1 MKLNLITLITINQK
15 PKKIKNITSS
25 LIIILL
31 YEISTLLN
39 NFLKKKYISYI
50 QKIIPQRKELNR
62 QGYID
67 DDMLAIVAL
76 LQQWLS
82 TKQTCLYLNYF
93 FFFLILV

>member
-15 PKKIKNITSS
+15 PEKNKEHYKFFNNY
-25 LIIILL
+25 IIIWNQ
-31 YEISTLLN
+31 YTVEQF
-39 NFLKKKYISYI
+39 FLKKYISYI

-67 DDMLAIVAL
+67 DDILAIVAL

-93 FFFLILV
+93 FFLILV